1 MTDFLLHGVATAAAA
16 AAAAAGCCAPNC
28 CCFLFWCWWW
38 WCCCYRVAALRAG
51 GGASAPD
58 LHVVHPR
65 PGLVCGARRL
75 PCRQGGAPREG
86 LVPAAWQGVPPA
98 LLVVVVVLLLVVVV
112 VIVIFRQPGTAK
124 TTGPFRSISNK
135 KFSNCTYRC
144 CVRGRRYT
152 HHKSAGA
159 SLFCRGSFAICDLR
173 FATAATAF
181 RAWLTRSF
189 FFSEVLRF

>member
-28 CCFLFWCWWW
+28 CCFLFWWWW
-38 WCCCYRVAALRAG
+38 WWWCCCCCCYRVAALRAG

-98 LLVVVVVLLLVVVV
+98 LLVVVVVLLVVVVV

-124 TTGPFRSISNK
+124 TTGPFRSIRSSLIALIAAA
-135 KFSNCTYRC
+135 FVAAATRTTRA
-144 CVRGRRYT
+144 RGL
-152 HHKSAGA
+152 
-159 SLFCRGSFAICDLR
+159 LFFVGEALRFAICDLR
-173 FATAATAF
+173 
-181 RAWLTRSF
+181 L
-189 FFSEVLRF
+189 LRLPFGPG